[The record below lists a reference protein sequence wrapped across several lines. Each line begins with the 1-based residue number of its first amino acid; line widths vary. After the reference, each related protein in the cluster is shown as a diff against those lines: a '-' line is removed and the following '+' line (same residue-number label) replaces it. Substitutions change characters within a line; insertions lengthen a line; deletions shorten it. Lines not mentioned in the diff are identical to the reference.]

1 MMNRPKQR
9 MSLRSLLTSLAALGL
24 LSTQLFSSAQAG
36 QGQGGAAPP
45 AAVAPKAAPPPA
57 AAAKPAQP
65 PRAAAPAP
73 TAGAKTGTAAAP
85 APAVGGK
92 PGAAAAAPAKP
103 GADGEFPGL
112 ATDGMMASEKDG
124 LRRLLQ
130 KFQSPCGKP
139 HSLLTSLRTDP
150 GCPLSLVAGRWMAKL
165 FSDGFLESEV
175 EERYS
180 KRFVS
185 SKCVQIDISGASTLG
200 DPSAPIAL
208 IEFSDFEC
216 PHCRM
221 AEPIVKQVL
230 KEFKNVKWVFMNF
243 PLQMHANAPTLAA
256 AALAAGKQGKFWP
269 YHDRLFE
276 NQGTVRQADLIL
288 YAQELGLDVLRFQA
302 DLEAS
307 RSRVARERSIGDK
320 LDLGGTPTFF
330 VNCRK
335 VEGPL
340 SLDNLRSYIEAE
352 AAK

>member
-1 MMNRPKQR
+1 MMNRPMQR
-9 MSLRSLLTSLAALGL
+9 LSLRSVLTTLATLGL
-24 LSTQLFSSAQAG
+24 LSLSLHPTALAG
-36 QGQGGAAPP
+36 QGQ
-45 AAVAPKAAPPPA
+45 
-57 AAAKPAQP
+57 
-65 PRAAAPAP
+65 
-73 TAGAKTGTAAAP
+73 AGP
-85 APAVGGK
+85 
-92 PGAAAAAPAKP
+92 AAAAAPAGKPAPAPAVAAKPAPSPRAATPAPAAKPGSVPAAPAAATKP
-103 GADGEFPGL
+103 GAPPATAKPAGDAEFPGL

-139 HSLLTSLRTDP
+139 HSLITSLRTDP
-150 GCPLSLVAGRWMAKL
+150 SCQLSLVAARWMTKL

-175 EERYS
+175 EERYT
-180 KRFVS
+180 KRFVT

-200 DPSAPIAL
+200 DPNAPIAL

-230 KEFKNVKWVFMNF
+230 KEFKNVKLVFMNF

-269 YHDRLFE
+269 YHDRLFD

-288 YAQELGLDVLRFQA
+288 YAQELGLDVRRFQV

>member
-1 MMNRPKQR
+1 MMNRPMQR
-9 MSLRSLLTSLAALGL
+9 LSLRSVLTTLAALGL
-24 LSTQLFSSAQAG
+24 LSMQVDPLAQAG
-36 QGQGGAAPP
+36 EP
-45 AAVAPKAAPPPA
+45 AAAAPKAAPAAAQPVKPPAASPRAAAPTPAAPAKPAAPA
-57 AAAKPAQP
+57 AAAKP
-65 PRAAAPAP
+65 
-73 TAGAKTGTAAAP
+73 GAT
-85 APAVGGK
+85 APAVT
-92 PGAAAAAPAKP
+92 AKP
-103 GADGEFPGL
+103 AGDAEFPGL
-112 ATDGMMASEKDG
+112 STDGMMPSEKDG

-130 KFQSPCGKP
+130 KFQSACGKP

-150 GCPLSLVAGRWMAKL
+150 SCQVSLVAARWMTKL
-165 FSDGFLESEV
+165 FADGFLESEV
-175 EERYS
+175 EERYT

-185 SKCVQIDISGASTLG
+185 SKCVQIDISGASVLG
-200 DPSAPIAL
+200 DPNAPIAL

-288 YAQELGLDVLRFQA
+288 YAQELGLDVRRFQV

-307 RSRVARERSIGDK
+307 RSRVARERAIGDK

-352 AAK
+352 AVK